1 MPDGTARYCYV
12 IRFDGNEHDTMNAT
26 SKSDRPSSGY
36 GRIAAFFAGTERRKL
51 YSLLALT
58 GTLAL
63 ATRAYYSLVV
73 FHDALYTAD
82 AAGVML
88 RGFYVARG
96 MFNPR
101 LLSLWRSQIPI
112 DLTYGFFIKV
122 LPFDPM
128 TSARIAS
135 CLITT
140 ATLLILVYIVYRYID
155 RAVALFFGMLL
166 AINPYF
172 SFTST
177 EPEKAPLVLLFFS
190 LSLLFLYTYRYDEE
204 HRKRSF
210 LLFLLFLCLMLFS
223 YQTAVLFAV
232 CLIVI
237 YLLFSWDFKYHRNIV
252 NVLKDAYLYVL
263 AGSAVLF
270 AVIVPRIVEAVTSS
284 TRIYP
289 AVEAA
294 GDPAGTAGGFLD
306 PITDF
311 FSLFIHRENLAA
323 GRFLEAILTKAGTV
337 VLILGV
343 LALVILVFSRNQK
356 RIRWNSLP
364 FVVWAIVVTG
374 LFSLRY
380 YCHSHNSRYPYYVM
394 PAFLFL
400 AAYFL
405 AWFLKKLYSEKTL
418 KYVALLVVLLLIVV
432 SSQTRLFARHNYE
445 VMRNRYYT
453 NKLVADDLLDVIKV
467 RDDEGIIIRKWPSL
481 VYYLLEKN
489 PELEER
495 LYPVGWGNVNLQVF
509 TRDFIEE
516 HNIRYFVH
524 DEIGDDYYNTPDVLL
539 DQLKNLED
547 IYVFSVAEIEY
558 DEFRATVY
566 YLDY

>member
-1 MPDGTARYCYV
+1 
-12 IRFDGNEHDTMNAT
+12 MNAS
-26 SKSDRPSSGY
+26 SKSNRPSSGY
-36 GRIAAFFAGTERRKL
+36 RRIVAFLAGTERRKL

-73 FHDALYTAD
+73 FHDALYTGD
-82 AAGVML
+82 AAGVLL

-101 LLSLWRSQIPI
+101 LLSLWRSQVPI
-112 DLTYGFFIKV
+112 ELTYGFFIKV

-140 ATLLILVYIVYRYID
+140 ATLLILVYLVYRYID
-155 RAVALFFGMLL
+155 RVTALFFGVLVAL
-166 AINPYF
+166 NPYF
-172 SFTST
+172 SFVST

-190 LSLLFLYTYRYDEE
+190 LSLFFLYTYRYNEE
-204 HRKRSF
+204 HRKRS
-210 LLFLLFLCLMLFS
+210 LLLSLLFLCLMVLS
-223 YQTAVLFAV
+223 YQTGILFAV
-232 CLIVI
+232 CLIVV
-237 YLLFSWDFKYHRNIV
+237 YLLFSWDFKYHRRIV

-270 AVIVPRIVEAVTSS
+270 AVIVPRIARAVTSS
-284 TRIYP
+284 VRIYP

-294 GDPAGTAGGFLD
+294 GESAGTTGSFLD

-323 GRFLEAILTKAGTV
+323 GPFLEAIQAKTGTIIL
-337 VLILGV
+337 VLGA
-343 LALVILVFSRNQK
+343 LALIVMVFSRNQK
-356 RIRWNSLP
+356 RMRWNSLP

-374 LFSLRY
+374 LFSLMQV
-380 YCHSHNSRYPYYVM
+380 CHSHNSRYPYYVM

-432 SSQTRLFARHNYE
+432 SSQAQLFARHKYE
-445 VMRNRYYT
+445 ITRYRYYT

-467 RDDEGIIIRKWPSL
+467 RDDEGIIIRKWPL
-481 VYYLLEKN
+481 LIYYLLEKN

-495 LYPVGWGNVNLQVF
+495 LYPVGWGNVDLQVF
-509 TRDFIEE
+509 TKDFIKE

-524 DEIGDDYYNTPDVLL
+524 DAIGDDYYNTPNVLL
-539 DQLKNLED
+539 DLLRNLED
-547 IYVFSVAEIEY
+547 LYVVEVAEIEY